1 MVPSPRHPPV
11 PEPSGSLEVSKT
23 TEATVVTAAGDLDL
37 IVTDDL
43 EALLEREIR
52 RQPAALVFDASAV
65 TFCAARVLT
74 ILVDATADAVLHRV
88 PFAVAGRTRPL
99 LRPIAVLGLDRVLPV
114 HRDTREALAWL
125 AALPLLTER

>member
-1 MVPSPRHPPV
+1 VR
-11 PEPSGSLEVSKT
+11 T
-23 TEATVVTAAGDLDL
+23 TAEATIVVTAGDLDVT
-37 IVTDDL
+37 VTDDL
-43 EALLEREIR
+43 AALLDREIR
-52 RQPAALVFDASAV
+52 RRPAALVVDASAV

-88 PFAVAGRTRPL
+88 PFAVAGRSRPL

-125 AALPLLTER
+125 AAIPLLTER

>member
-1 MVPSPRHPPV
+1 VVPPPRYPPA
-11 PEPSGSLEVSKT
+11 PEPSGSLEVRT
-23 TEATVVTAAGDLDL
+23 TAEATIVVAAGDLDVT
-37 IVTDDL
+37 VTDDL
-43 EALLEREIR
+43 AALLDREIR
-52 RQPAALVFDASAV
+52 RRPAALVVDASAV

-88 PFAVAGRTRPL
+88 PFAVAGRSRPL

-125 AALPLLTER
+125 AAIPLLTER